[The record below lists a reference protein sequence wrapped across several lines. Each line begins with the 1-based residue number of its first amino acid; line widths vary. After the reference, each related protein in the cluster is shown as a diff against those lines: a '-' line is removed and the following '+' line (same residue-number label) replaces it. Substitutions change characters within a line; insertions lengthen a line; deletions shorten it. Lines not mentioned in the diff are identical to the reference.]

1 MIEEINTKNSST
13 SPGQTAIFLHIP
25 KTAGITLN
33 KIINRQFKKDEIFH
47 IHGDE
52 LILQEAGDTLKDVH
66 QEIRN
71 NLKLIRGHFQYGLH
85 KHLTQPTSYFTILR
99 DPIERVISQYYYIKR
114 DRDHLLHDKVEN
126 GKMSLDAYLES
137 GITPEVNNGQ
147 TRLISGK
154 DHLYAYGK
162 CTPELLTLAKK
173 NIQSHFSIVG
183 LLERFEESLILL
195 KLHYRWKKIYYVVRN
210 VSQNR
215 LPRSEISK
223 DTIALIEKYN
233 QYDIELYD
241 YAKKQFKL
249 RVAEQKTRIEKELNK
264 LAIQNR
270 IYWPYLEILKLPRRV
285 KWKID
290 KHRKI
295 LIP

>member
-1 MIEEINTKNSST
+1 MREEINSKDST
-13 SPGQTAIFLHIP
+13 IPQDQTVIFLHIP

-33 KIINRQFKKDEIFH
+33 RIIDRQFNKEEIFH

-52 LILQEAGDTLKDVH
+52 LILQEAGDTLKDVEI
-66 QEIRN
+66 EIRN

-85 KHLTQPTSYFTILR
+85 KHISQTASYFTLLR
-99 DPIERVISQYYYIKR
+99 DPIERVISQYYYVKR

-126 GKMSLDAYLES
+126 GKMGLDEYIES

-147 TRLISGK
+147 TRLISGE

-162 CTPELLTLAKK
+162 CTPELLDLAKK

-195 KLHYRWKKIYYVVRN
+195 KLHYGWKKLYYVVRN

-223 DTIALIEKYN
+223 DTIALIKKYN
-233 QYDIELYD
+233 QLDIELYH
-241 YAKKQFKL
+241 YAKRQFESK
-249 RVAEQKTRIEKELNK
+249 VAEQKTLIDKERNK
-264 LAIQNR
+264 LALQNR
-270 IYWPYLEILKLPRRV
+270 IYRPYLEILKLPRRV

-290 KHRKI
+290 KYRRI
-295 LIP
+295 LFQ